1 MTLRAVIFDRDG
13 VLTDFDLVKA
23 THFFAPRVPLSLW
36 ELSDRWEAWG
46 RQVGF
51 PRSPAE
57 EAAFFRGLWDSLC
70 DELRLAPT
78 VRADLHSFDYTTCLT
93 PYPDARPAL
102 EAARAAGLRIG
113 VLSNFSLASLEASL
127 AATGLASLVDVA
139 CAATV
144 IGAAKPAPEAYR
156 IAAGR
161 LGVQPEE
168 CLFFD
173 DEELC
178 VAGARRVGMAAYRVD
193 RKRQAHDLAAG
204 IVAGLSAVPQLIQT
218 AG

>member
-1 MTLRAVIFDRDG
+1 MTVRAVIFDRDG
-13 VLTDFDLVKA
+13 VLTDFDLVEA
-23 THFFAPRVPLSLW
+23 TRFFAPRLPFSIW
-36 ELSDRWEAWG
+36 ELSERWEAWG
-46 RQVGF
+46 QRVGF

-57 EAAFFRGLWDSLC
+57 EAVFFRGFWDSLC
-70 DELRLAPT
+70 DELQLEPA
-78 VRADLHSFDYTTCLT
+78 VRADLHGFNYLSCIK

-102 EAARAAGLRIG
+102 EAARAAGLHIG

-127 AATGLASLVDVA
+127 AATGLGDLIDVA

-144 IGAAKPAPEAYR
+144 IGVAKPAPEAYR
-156 IAAGR
+156 IVAER

-173 DEELC
+173 DEEMC
-178 VAGARRVGMAAYRVD
+178 VIGAREVGMTAYRVD

-204 IVAGLSAVPQLIQT
+204 IVAGLGAVPQLIQT